1 MFRKLCFCT
10 YKSLCGGVPQVVL
23 SCTQNHPCESNPQ
36 VVLLCTRKTKLCP
49 DRGAR
54 GNATELRFFPL
65 VARNSLKIKS
75 AQRADVIVLQLH
87 LAQCADF
94 EVCL

>member
-1 MFRKLCFCT
+1 MCVYSKKCPCRTFLALLALLARDFCL
-10 YKSLCGGVPQVVL
+10 SLRYGSQENRENNIPSDGTGKGRTGG
-23 SCTQNHPCESNPQ
+23 
-36 VVLLCTRKTKLCP
+36 
-49 DRGAR
+49 R